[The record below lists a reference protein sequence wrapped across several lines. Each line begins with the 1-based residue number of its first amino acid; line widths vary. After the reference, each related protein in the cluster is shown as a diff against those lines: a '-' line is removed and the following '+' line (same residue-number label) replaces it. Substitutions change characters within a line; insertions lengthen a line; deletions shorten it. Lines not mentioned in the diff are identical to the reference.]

1 MNVRLSLSQSVAL
14 LAIVAV
20 APAFPQTPPWALSH
34 KHSNYPAAEY
44 ILGVGQGTGEKAD
57 ETAKRLAQSD
67 IATQVRMKVQEEIK
81 NIQRT
86 YELNPNQE
94 SYADFKIKSASVV
107 GEELPSVAIVQTA
120 VDASTNTTYAL
131 AALNKEKFSTA
142 IAAELISGWGQAKE
156 LQRSAEDLFRQG
168 KLTEAI
174 QNLVEARAGV
184 MELLTKQALHDALAR
199 APFLCAPSLGPS
211 ALASSIRN
219 ALSSIHIEK
228 RGGDKQ
234 QGKRGEN
241 FPEPFIVQVTA
252 NEAENTV
259 PVVGAAIVFL
269 NSSGEQCGE
278 GITDAKG
285 MATCSMKARG
295 NIGQKLRARLFLPS
309 VGGEFSSSLDA
320 SSTVFDCAV
329 LEADVAFSVKVDV
342 RSSKVNDALRSLVTN
357 AVTRAGYHI
366 VDMSRFMLKVDF
378 QTAPPTTVDS
388 LDATFTIV
396 PSELSVMLIDKDS
409 NRTLGSIVSKSQGVA
424 KSQDGA
430 LEQSA
435 RGVKLDGP
443 DLLLLLEKAKN

>member
-1 MNVRLSLSQSVAL
+1 M
-14 LAIVAV
+14 
-20 APAFPQTPPWALSH
+20 
-34 KHSNYPAAEY
+34 
-44 ILGVGQGTGEKAD
+44 
-57 ETAKRLAQSD
+57 
-67 IATQVRMKVQEEIK
+67 
-81 NIQRT
+81 
-86 YELNPNQE
+86 
-94 SYADFKIKSASVV
+94 
-107 GEELPSVAIVQTA
+107 
-120 VDASTNTTYAL
+120 
-131 AALNKEKFSTA
+131 
-142 IAAELISGWGQAKE
+142 
-156 LQRSAEDLFRQG
+156 
-168 KLTEAI
+168 
-174 QNLVEARAGV
+174 
-184 MELLTKQALHDALAR
+184 R
-199 APFLCAPSLGPS
+199 APFLCEPSLGPS
-211 ALASSIRN
+211 ALASSIRD
-219 ALSSIHIEK
+219 ALSCIHIEK